1 METAY
6 CKMQNKLLCS
16 RCIAIHNTKMLL
28 KNKRIKEESM
38 KKRMKKMAMLM
49 MALAL
54 SLTVAMPVKAEK
66 RSWEFNKPVTSE
78 KEYFV
83 LTRGSK
89 ADNEQNWYVTTKSSK
104 YTNISRT
111 NKFQCKVVDKNAKT
125 LTKEV
130 SFSDYD
136 TKKTQYDKGTA
147 YKGSKYR
154 LEGRKNPA
162 STTKGNLVVWGFFT
176 P

>member
-1 METAY
+1 
-6 CKMQNKLLCS
+6 
-16 RCIAIHNTKMLL
+16 
-28 KNKRIKEESM
+28 M

-66 RSWEFNKPVTSE
+66 RTWEFNKPVTSE

-89 ADNEQNWYVTTKSSK
+89 ADNEQNWYVTTKNSK
-104 YTNISRT
+104 YTNISGT
-111 NKFQCKVVDKNAKT
+111 NKFQCKVVDKKAKT
-125 LTKEV
+125 ITKEV
-130 SFSDYD
+130 TFSDYS
-136 TKKTQYDKGTA
+136 TKKTP
-147 YKGSKYR
+147 YKETTYKDSKYR
-154 LEGRKNPA
+154 LEGRKNPS